1 MYNYDLTRQPKSKLT
16 LLAAE
21 ARRWTLFAV
30 DATTRMEHRT
40 LFCTF
45 ISMYLNLESTIYGI
59 TFKQY

>member
-30 DATTRMEHRT
+30 DATTRMEHKQNIVLHIYFNVFEFREHYVWY
-40 LFCTF
+40 
-45 ISMYLNLESTIYGI
+45 YL
-59 TFKQY
+59 